1 MKITFGYYM
10 TKEVLIFIDSG
21 NSVKNI
27 MKHMQNY
34 ETTEFLLF
42 DFMECI
48 LKEDLIFLQSYEER
62 LTKLEEELLKGKIKD
77 FDRKILLVRKELSAL
92 SSYYEQIADVG
103 EVLQQDAA
111 ERGSEKRKFSF
122 WTLLQSC
129 RQAVYNGARIK
140 RILHAT
146 SRNASNAD

>member
-48 LKEDLIFLQSYEER
+48 LKEVDDQSGVA
-62 LTKLEEELLKGKIKD
+62 EELSKK
-77 FDRKILLVRKELSAL
+77 
-92 SSYYEQIADVG
+92 
-103 EVLQQDAA
+103 
-111 ERGSEKRKFSF
+111 
-122 WTLLQSC
+122 
-129 RQAVYNGARIK
+129 
-140 RILHAT
+140 
-146 SRNASNAD
+146 